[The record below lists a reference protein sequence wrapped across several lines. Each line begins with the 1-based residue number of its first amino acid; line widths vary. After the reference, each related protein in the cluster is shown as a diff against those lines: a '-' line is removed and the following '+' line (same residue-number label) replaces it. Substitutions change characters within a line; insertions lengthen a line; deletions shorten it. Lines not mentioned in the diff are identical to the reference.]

1 MTAADPTHRQANQ
14 SAEAAE
20 AFQIPL
26 AAAETYETV
35 FVPAFFAQWAQALC
49 QAAAVAAGDQVLDVA
64 CGTGVVARA
73 AAGIVGTGNVVGVD
87 LNQAMLTI
95 AQRAAPQITWRQ
107 GEANAL
113 PAADASFDVVV
124 CQMALMFF
132 PDQPGAVREMARVTK
147 PGGRVAVVVPS
158 ALDAQD
164 AYGPFVAMAADHA
177 GPGARNLLSTY
188 FSCGQPEH
196 LQGLFTAAG
205 LDVTLTRPHRGT
217 ARFPSVDALVETEV
231 TSTPLRERITDQTYT
246 QIRDGARR
254 VLAPFTAPDGHLEAP
269 FESQIVVGHHR

>member
-1 MTAADPTHRQANQ
+1 MIAADSTHQANR
-14 SAEAAE
+14 SAEVTE
-20 AFQIPL
+20 EFQIPL

-35 FVPAFFAQWAQALC
+35 FVPALFAQWAPVLC
-49 QAAAVAAGDQVLDVA
+49 QAAAVSAGERVLDVA

-73 AAGIVGTGNVVGVD
+73 VAGIVGEGNVVGVD

-95 AQRAAPQITWRQ
+95 ARRVAPQITWRQ

-147 PGGRVAVVVPS
+147 PGGRVAVLVPS
-158 ALDAQD
+158 VLDAQE
-164 AYGPFVAMAADHA
+164 AYRPFVDMAAGHA
-177 GPGARNLLSTY
+177 GPEARNLLSAY

-196 LQGLFTAAG
+196 LEDLFTAAG
-205 LDVTLTRPHRGT
+205 LDVTLIRPHRGA
-217 ARFPSVDALVETEV
+217 ARFPSIDALVETEV
-231 TSTPLRERITDQTYT
+231 TSTPLGERISEGTYA
-246 QIRDGARR
+246 QIREGAQR
-254 VLAPFTAPDGHLEAP
+254 VLAPFTTPDGHLEAP
-269 FESQIVVGHHR
+269 FESQIIVGHHR